1 MSYLRKMFENQPNDD
16 EYIGNIFG
24 WKISIIGAIV
34 LLLVGGIIAYGHF
47 TGKID
52 ITTGEPINNIDYS
65 VPADSLQ

>member
-1 MSYLRKMFENQPNDD
+1 MFENQPNDD

>member
-34 LLLVGGIIAYGHF
+34 LLLVGGVIAYGHF

>member
-1 MSYLRKMFENQPNDD
+1 MSYLRKMFETQPNDD

>member
-34 LLLVGGIIAYGHF
+34 LLVVGGIIAYGHF

>member
-1 MSYLRKMFENQPNDD
+1 MFENQPNDD

-34 LLLVGGIIAYGHF
+34 LLLVGGVIAYGHF